1 MASVAPDVAQHEA
14 GLPAPPNHVIVLFGA
29 TGDLAQR
36 KLWPGLYHLEV
47 SGLMPPEFAVIATAR
62 GNYSDDELRALARKA
77 VEESRRVPIDEEAW
91 SRFARRLSYTI
102 TDTDGPRHLD
112 RAVEA
117 AEEQAGSRLR
127 RLHYLSVPTAAMG
140 GIVRE
145 IGRAGL
151 APDSR
156 VILEKPFGTD
166 LASARELNALLHEV
180 FEERQIFRIDH
191 FLGKEAVQNILALRF
206 ANGMWEPVWN
216 REHIEHVQ
224 IDVPE
229 TLGLTTRTAFYEA
242 TGAYRDMVVTH
253 LFQVLGFVAMEPPTA
268 LRPRE
273 LVAEKNKVF
282 EAMRALTPH
291 DLVRAQYDGY
301 REEPGVRPGS
311 DTETLV
317 AARVFVDNWRWAGVP
332 FFLRTGKRMA
342 DGRRVVT
349 IAFRD
354 APTRMFPTD
363 SGVEESDPNH
373 LTFDLGDPGC
383 VSLGFQAKT
392 PGPGMEV
399 EHAHLSYSFASAR
412 NAGQSLEAYE
422 RLIHDAMVGD
432 HTLFTT
438 AEGVERLWEISDGVL
453 TDPPPLRAYAP
464 GSWGP
469 PEVDELIDPD
479 RWYLG
484 ARGHP

>member
-1 MASVAPDVAQHEA
+1 MAATAPDIERREGRDLAV
-14 GLPAPPNHVIVLFGA
+14 PPDHVIILYGA

-36 KLWPGLYHLEV
+36 KLWPGLYHLEAA
-47 SGLMPPEFAVIATAR
+47 GLMPAEFGVIATAR
-62 GNYSDDELRALARKA
+62 GNYSDDELRSLARKA
-77 VEESRRVPIDEEAW
+77 VEESGRAPLDEDAW
-91 SRFARRLSYTI
+91 ARFAHRLSYTI
-102 TDTDGPRHLD
+102 TDPSGPRDLD
-112 RAVEA
+112 AAVEA
-117 AEEQAGSRLR
+117 AEQRAGGRLR

-140 GIVRE
+140 PIVRE

-156 VILEKPFGTD
+156 VVLEKPFGTD

-180 FEERQIFRIDH
+180 FEEEQVFRIDH

-216 REHIEHVQ
+216 REHIEHIE

-253 LFQVLGFVAMEPPTA
+253 LFQMLGFVAMEPPTA
-268 LRPRE
+268 LRARE
-273 LVAEKNKVF
+273 LVAEKTKVF
-282 EAMRALTPH
+282 QAMRALSP
-291 DLVRAQYDGY
+291 DDVVLAQYSGY
-301 REEPGVRPGS
+301 RDEPGVGPGS
-311 DTETLV
+311 ETETLA
-317 AARVFVDNWRWAGVP
+317 AARVWIDNWRWAGVP
-332 FFLRTGKRMA
+332 FYLRTGKRMA
-342 DGRRVVT
+342 EGRRLVT

-354 APTRMFPTD
+354 APTKMFPSG
-363 SGVEESDPNH
+363 SGVEEQDPNH
-373 LTFDLGDPGC
+373 LSFDLGDPG
-383 VSLGFQAKT
+383 VLSLGFQAKT

-399 EHAHLSYSFASAR
+399 EHAHLTYSFASAR
-412 NAGQSLEAYE
+412 AHEQSLEAYE

-438 AEGVERLWEISDGVL
+438 ADGVERLWEVSDGVL
-453 TDPPPLRAYAP
+453 SNPPPLRRYAP

-469 PEVDELIDPD
+469 PEVDELIAPH
-479 RWYLG
+479 RWHLG
-484 ARGHP
+484 GRRH

>member
-1 MASVAPDVAQHEA
+1 MAVSAPDVEPREA
-14 GLPAPPNHVIVLFGA
+14 HHLAIPPDHVIVLFGA
-29 TGDLAQR
+29 TGDLATR
-36 KLWPGLYHLEV
+36 KLWPGLYHLEAA
-47 SGLMPPEFAVIATAR
+47 GLMPPEFAVIATAR

-77 VEESRRVPIDEEAW
+77 VEDSGRVAVDEEAW
-91 SRFARRLSYTI
+91 ARFARRLSYTV
-102 TDTDGPRHLD
+102 TDTGGPRQLD
-112 RAVEA
+112 AAVEA
-117 AEEQAGSRLR
+117 AEQRAGGRLR
-127 RLHYLSVPTAAMG
+127 RLHYLSVPTAAMAP
-140 GIVRE
+140 IVRE

-180 FEERQIFRIDH
+180 FEEEQVFRIDH

-242 TGAYRDMVVTH
+242 TGAFRDMVVTH
-253 LFQVLGFVAMEPPTA
+253 LFQLLGFVAMEPPTA
-268 LRPRE
+268 LRARE
-273 LVAEKNKVF
+273 LVAEKDKVF
-282 EAMRALTPH
+282 QAMRALGPD
-291 DLVRAQYDGY
+291 DLVRAQYSGY
-301 REEPGVRPGS
+301 RDEPGVRPGS
-311 DTETLV
+311 ETETLA
-317 AARVFVDNWRWAGVP
+317 AARVWIDNWRWAGVP
-332 FFLRTGKRMA
+332 FFLRTGKLMTE
-342 DGRRVVT
+342 GRRLVT

-354 APTRMFPTD
+354 PPTRMFPTG
-363 SGVEESDPNH
+363 SGVEEQDPNH
-373 LTFDLGDPGC
+373 LSFDLGDPGC

-399 EHAHLSYSFASAR
+399 EHAHLTYSFASAQSHE
-412 NAGQSLEAYE
+412 QSLEAYE
-422 RLIHDAMVGD
+422 RLIYDAMVGD

-438 AEGVERLWEISDGVL
+438 AHGVERLWEVSDRVL
-453 TDPPPLRAYAP
+453 ADPPALHRYAS

-469 PEVDELIDPD
+469 PEVDELIAPH
-479 RWYLG
+479 RWHLSG
-484 ARGHP
+484 RGH

>member
-1 MASVAPDVAQHEA
+1 MAASAPDIDRPAA
-14 GLPAPPNHVIVLFGA
+14 GELAIPPDHLIVLFGA
-29 TGDLAQR
+29 TGDLATR
-36 KLWPGLYHLEV
+36 KLWPGLYHLEAA
-47 SGLMPPEFAVIATAR
+47 GLMPPEFAVIATAR
-62 GNYSDDELRALARKA
+62 GNYSDDELRALVRKA
-77 VEESRRVPIDEEAW
+77 VEDSGRVPVHEEAW
-91 SRFARRLSYTI
+91 ERFANRLSYTI
-102 TDTDGPRHLD
+102 TDTSGPRHLSE
-112 RAVEA
+112 AVEA
-117 AEEQAGSRLR
+117 AERRAGGHLR

-140 GIVRE
+140 PIVRE

-156 VILEKPFGTD
+156 VILEKPFGSD

-180 FEERQIFRIDH
+180 FEEDQVFRIDH

-253 LFQVLGFVAMEPPTA
+253 LFQLLGFVAMEPPTA
-268 LRPRE
+268 LRAHE
-273 LVAEKNKVF
+273 LVAEKTKVF
-282 EAMRALTPH
+282 QAMRPLGPD
-291 DLVRAQYDGY
+291 DLVRAQYSGY
-301 REEPGVRPGS
+301 RDEPGVGEGS
-311 DTETLV
+311 ETETLA
-317 AARVFVDNWRWAGVP
+317 AARVWIDNWRWAGVP

-342 DGRRVVT
+342 EGRRLVT

-354 APTRMFPTD
+354 PPTRMFPD
-363 SGVEESDPNH
+363 HSGVEDQDPNH
-373 LTFDLGDPGC
+373 LTFDLGDPG
-383 VSLGFQAKT
+383 VLSLGFQAKT
-392 PGPGMEV
+392 PGPGMSV
-399 EHAHLSYSFASAR
+399 EHAHLTYSFASTQKHE
-412 NAGQSLEAYE
+412 QSLEAYE

-438 AEGVERLWEISDGVL
+438 AHGVERLWEISDPVL
-453 TDPPPLRAYAP
+453 SDPPPLHRYQP

-469 PEVDELIDPD
+469 PEVDELIAPHQ
-479 RWYLG
+479 WHLG
-484 ARGHP
+484 RGH

>member
-1 MASVAPDVAQHEA
+1 MAATTPDIERRE
-14 GLPAPPNHVIVLFGA
+14 GSELPVPADHVIVLFGA

-47 SGLMPPEFAVIATAR
+47 AGLMPPEFAVVATAR
-62 GNYSDDELRALARKA
+62 GNYSDEELRTLARKA
-77 VEESRRVPIDEEAW
+77 VEDSGRVPVDEDAW
-91 SRFARRLSYTI
+91 ARFERRLSYTI
-102 TDTDGPRHLD
+102 TDTSGPRHLD
-112 RAVEA
+112 AAVEA
-117 AEEQAGSRLR
+117 AEQRAGRRLR

-140 GIVRE
+140 PIVRE

-151 APDSR
+151 APHSR
-156 VILEKPFGTD
+156 VVLEKPFGTD
-166 LASARELNALLHEV
+166 LASARELNSLLHEV
-180 FEERQIFRIDH
+180 FEEDQVFRIDH

-253 LFQVLGFVAMEPPTA
+253 LFQLLGFVAMEPPTA
-268 LRPRE
+268 LRARE

-282 EAMRALTPH
+282 QAMRVLGPG
-291 DLVRAQYDGY
+291 DLVRAQYTGY
-301 REEPGVRPGS
+301 RDEPGVRPGS
-311 DTETLV
+311 ETETLA
-317 AARVFVDNWRWAGVP
+317 AARVWVDNWRWADVP
-332 FFLRTGKRMA
+332 FYLRTGKRMA
-342 DGRRVVT
+342 EGRRLVT
-349 IAFRD
+349 IVFRE
-354 APTRMFPTD
+354 APTRMFPSG
-363 SGVEESDPNH
+363 SGVEEQGPNH
-373 LTFDLGDPGC
+373 LTFDLGDPG
-383 VSLGFQAKT
+383 VLSLGFQAKA

-399 EHAHLSYSFASAR
+399 EHADLTYSFASAPR
-412 NAGQSLEAYE
+412 HEQSLEAYE

-438 AEGVERLWEISDGVL
+438 ADGVERLWKVSDRVL
-453 TDPPPLRAYAP
+453 SDPPPLRRYPP

-469 PEVDELIDPD
+469 PEVDELIGAH
-479 RWYLG
+479 RWHLS
-484 ARGHP
+484 ARRH